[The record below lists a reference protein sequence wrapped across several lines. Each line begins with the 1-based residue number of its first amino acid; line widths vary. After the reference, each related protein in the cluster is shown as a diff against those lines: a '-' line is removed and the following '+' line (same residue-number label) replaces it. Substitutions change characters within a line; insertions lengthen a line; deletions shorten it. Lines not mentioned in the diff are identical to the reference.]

1 MSTVRIRV
9 IVKAIEDVLAG
20 KTVVVLSGRGIGWRD
35 VRRGGPRRRQWSD
48 YQFIDVDVIN
58 RCWEK
63 KNANQLVAPR
73 ETARK
78 CERRERRLNNRFD
91 GPSIDLFFLTTG

>member
-9 IVKAIEDVLAG
+9 VVKAMEDVLAG

-58 RCWEK
+58 RCWGKKMRINWLRQEK
-63 KNANQLVAPR
+63 
-73 ETARK
+73 
-78 CERRERRLNNRFD
+78 RRESARGENAD
-91 GPSIDLFFLTTG
+91 

>member
-48 YQFIDVDVIN
+48 YEFIDVDVIN
-58 RCWEK
+58 RCWKKIKCKSIGCAKRNGEK
-63 KNANQLVAPR
+63 VR
-73 ETARK
+73 E
-78 CERRERRLNNRFD
+78 ERTK
-91 GPSIDLFFLTTG
+91 IKQQV

>member
-58 RCWEK
+58 RCWKKKCKSIGCAKRNGEK
-63 KNANQLVAPR
+63 VR
-73 ETARK
+73 E
-78 CERRERRLNNRFD
+78 ERTQ
-91 GPSIDLFFLTTG
+91 IKQHV